1 SNLCPAARCHRQ
13 IRRIGPGDTRA
24 GKKRLTSRS
33 AGLFD
38 LYLLLAGVPAR
49 DRSALTLS
57 LPLSGVHRADANVRA
72 LRPARGR
79 ARLTPEVSPRP
90 RLPTAVEPYDVHPH
104 QRQARLR
111 LGLTHHG

>member
-1 SNLCPAARCHRQ
+1 
-13 IRRIGPGDTRA
+13 
-24 GKKRLTSRS
+24 
-33 AGLFD
+33 GLFD

-49 DRSALTLS
+49 DRSALMLL

-90 RLPTAVEPYDVHPH
+90 RIPTAVEPYDVHAN
-104 QRQARLR
+104 QRQSRLH
-111 LGLTHHG
+111 LGLAHRGFVPPRATAEPGGGGT